1 MYLIKNIFTLI
12 YAFKRFLYDE
22 NALKT
27 MSLVDDFPAKKGQTC
42 MLLTQNFQVFV
53 KFVFD
58 LDHSFAPRNPGK
70 THEFLVPKKLSK
82 KHEKS
87 FYFCRF

>member
-1 MYLIKNIFTLI
+1 M
-12 YAFKRFLYDE
+12 R
-22 NALKT
+22 
-27 MSLVDDFPAKKGQTC
+27 
-42 MLLTQNFQVFV
+42 LTQNFQVFV

-58 LDHSFAPRNPGK
+58 LAQSFAPRNPGK
-70 THEFLVPKKLSK
+70 THEFLVSKKLSK